1 MRPQRTISGSVS
13 GLLAALLAS
22 VCPGNAVTANQEP
35 DVRYDPSPPAVV
47 RAMLEIADAG
57 PGDVLYDLGSGDGRI
72 VIAAARDFDV
82 ARATGVEID
91 AELVAQS
98 RRDARSAGVTD
109 RVRFVQADLF
119 EYDFSDATVV
129 TLFLL
134 PRLNIRLRP
143 RLLSELDPGTRVVSH
158 EHDMGGWRRDEHTKV
173 DGHDVYL
180 WVVPARAAGRWTWQA
195 EGARY
200 RLALQQRFQGVAG
213 TLTVDDGPP
222 RMIREPMLR
231 GERLRFTV
239 PGGDDPASPR
249 LRFDGRID
257 GDTLEGTLHRG
268 EERIAVSARRF
279 G

>member
-1 MRPQRTISGSVS
+1 MR
-13 GLLAALLAS
+13 LAALLAM
-22 VCPGNAVTANQEP
+22 VCVGNVVVADQEP

-47 RAMLEIADAG
+47 RAMLEIADVGA
-57 PGDVLYDLGSGDGRI
+57 GDVLYDLGSGDGRI
-72 VIAAARDFDV
+72 VIAAARDSDV

-91 AELVAQS
+91 RELIAES
-98 RRDARSAGVTD
+98 RRNAERAGVAD

-143 RLLSELDPGTRVVSH
+143 RLLSELEPGTRVVSH
-158 EHDMGGWRRDEHTKV
+158 EHDMDAWEPDDHVVV
-173 DGHDVYL
+173 DGHHVYL
-180 WVVPARAAGRWTWQA
+180 WVVPARAEGHWAWRVDGR
-195 EGARY
+195 RY

-213 TLTVDDGPP
+213 TLTVDGGPP
-222 RMIREPMLR
+222 RMVREATLR
-231 GERLRFTV
+231 GDRLRFTV
-239 PGGDDPASPR
+239 PGGDAAASPR

-257 GDTLEGTLHRG
+257 GDTLDGTLRRG
-268 EERIAVSARRF
+268 EERIPVSARRA